1 MLHIEPLDVGDN
13 SHKVACAYHLFH
25 AFLAVEIHL
34 KIRESVISVA
44 YFGALNLLE
53 CGIVGKGG
61 IFVAVFAH
69 EVDVLHHILHTIEFG
84 GKFFYVSAIGVFDN
98 PIADV
103 VQTRGV
109 AVDVTA
115 AIANGFEVVCKVAP
129 RVTTGWCE

>member
-1 MLHIEPLDVGDN
+1 M
-13 SHKVACAYHLFH
+13 
-25 AFLAVEIHL
+25 
-34 KIRESVISVA
+34 ISVA

-69 EVDVLHHILHTIEFG
+69 EVDVLHHILHAVEFG
-84 GKFFYVSAIGVFDN
+84 SKFFYVSAIGVFDN

-129 RVTTGWCE
+129 RVTTGEGGASESVERVSTKVVQSSSSMLMVSISLSPSSV